1 MIIER
6 NALVDALAIV
16 RRHADMKSPIPI
28 LSHVRLEA
36 GGGKLTLL
44 AHALDWCATTSAPA
58 EGGLAATC
66 VAVEALYRIANGFP
80 KGASHLTLEI
90 DREMLIV
97 KCGRSRYRLPT
108 LPAVNMPDP
117 LTPGE
122 PHTSCRLTEAQVGML
137 FDLPR
142 FAVETGV
149 ARYYL
154 CGIHLDG
161 DARNLQACAT
171 DGHRLVLVKSDVPW
185 DGITSIIVPTR
196 ACEEIV
202 RLAGD
207 DGLALTWS
215 ERILSVTDG
224 VTTYATKLVDGR
236 FPDYR
241 RVIPDYAGAGWLE
254 CDPAELCGALDRLM
268 AVAGPAIALGWEAD
282 PSTLLLTCPEGG
294 REEIACSGE
303 GKAGRIGLSPG
314 QMRELAGAFTG
325 DLMRLRYLGPDQPL
339 GATDPAQ
346 PGLLVIQMPRFMASA
361 KMEAA

>member
-1 MIIER
+1 MIIAR

-58 EGGLAATC
+58 EGSLAATC
-66 VAVEALYRIANGFP
+66 VPVEVLYRIANGFP
-80 KGASHLTLEI
+80 RGASHLTLEI
-90 DREMLIV
+90 DREMII

-108 LPAVNMPDP
+108 LPAVDMPDP

-149 ARYYL
+149 TRYYL

-161 DARNLQACAT
+161 HDNHMRAVAT
-171 DGHRLVLVKSDVPW
+171 DGHRMVCVDSDVAW
-185 DGITSIIVPTR
+185 GGAQSVIVPTR

-207 DGLALTWS
+207 DGLALMWS
-215 ERILSVTDG
+215 ERVLSVTDG
-224 VTTYATKLVDGR
+224 MTTYATKLIDGTY
-236 FPDYR
+236 PDYR

-254 CDPAELCGALDRLM
+254 CDPAELRRALDRLR
-268 AVAGPAIALGWEAD
+268 AVAGPAIALDWEAD

-314 QMRELAGAFTG
+314 QMRELAEAFTG
-325 DLMRLRYLGPDQPL
+325 DLMRLHYLGPDQAL

-346 PGLLVIQMPRFMASA
+346 PGLLVIQMPRFMAKA